1 MDNVNAKK
9 AVRELTMMLIY
20 LTRLTNEKDFQTAKD
35 YFAWKSYDWDT
46 VDGLVES
53 GMIYQGKKVIRVFLS
68 QKREKSMLQPFL
80 KNMVYQIGMR
90 RKIGR
95 LPWILMEC

>member
-1 MDNVNAKK
+1 MDNVNAKE
-9 AVRELTMMLIY
+9 AVRELTMMLLY

-35 YFAWKSYDWDT
+35 FFAWKSYDWDT
-46 VDGLVES
+46 IDDLVES
-53 GMIYQGKKVIRVFLS
+53 GMICQGKK
-68 QKREKSMLQPFL
+68 SMLPPFL

-90 RKIGR
+90 RKLGR